1 MMQIDIL
8 TIFPKMFES
17 VFKYGVITKALRKN
31 IFSLK
36 IHNLRDYSPLKHGR
50 VDDEPYGGGP
60 GMIMM
65 PEPIFNAVKEI
76 VKDSELKRE
85 EICVILLS
93 PDGKRLDQSTLKS
106 LSSFKKL
113 IIISGRYEGVDERV
127 KEILIDRLISIG
139 DYVISGGEV
148 AAMVLVDG
156 VVRLIPGVL
165 GNIKSLD
172 EESFFGNLLDYPQY
186 TRPAS
191 FEGME
196 VPEILLSG
204 NHKKIAEWRKK
215 QAKIKTEKL
224 RPDLLKNKRNIIK

>member
-127 KEILIDRLISIG
+127 KKILVDRLISIG

>member
-1 MMQIDIL
+1 MKIDIL

-17 VFKYGVITKALRKN
+17 VFKYGVITKALKKN
-31 IFSLK
+31 VFSLK

-65 PEPIFNAVKEI
+65 PEPIFNAVNEI
-76 VKDSELKRE
+76 VKDSKLKRE

-93 PDGKRLDQSTLKS
+93 PDGKRLDQLTLKS

-127 KEILIDRLISIG
+127 KKKLVDRLISIG

-172 EESFFGNLLDYPQY
+172 EESFFGDLLDYPQY
-186 TRPAS
+186 TRPSS

-224 RPDLLKNKRNIIK
+224 RPDLLKNIKNTVK

>member
-1 MMQIDIL
+1 MKIDIL

-17 VFKYGVITKALRKN
+17 VFKYGVITKALKKN

-65 PEPIFNAVKEI
+65 PEPIFNAVNEI
-76 VKDSELKRE
+76 VKDSKLKRE

-93 PDGKRLDQSTLKS
+93 PDGKRLDQLTLKS

-127 KEILIDRLISIG
+127 KKKLVDRLISIG

-172 EESFFGNLLDYPQY
+172 EESFFGDLLDYPQY
-186 TRPAS
+186 TRPSS

-224 RPDLLKNKRNIIK
+224 RPDLLKNIKNTVK

>member
-76 VKDSELKRE
+76 VKDSGLKRE